1 MAAKTETPVSQFNLP
16 KGAPFV
22 PTKVPKLPKPTG
34 QKRLE
39 TTQQPRQV
47 GVQTP
52 LELAAAVRQAAP
64 ATLPT
69 STTAAPTLP
78 GVGTA
83 ATDLPHVPSA
93 PAPEFAATGYGGGQE
108 GATPEETITVPE
120 PPPPPGH
127 VSKEELDAYNAE
139 KGYATG
145 EPNADGDVP
154 IYDADGNLVGWYW
167 QHESGAWNV
176 AWGDAGA
183 DLGTSPNQ
191 PIYGGDPT
199 GGDPTGG
206 EPPDP
211 YADDYMLTAPDGTEY
226 DATDKNSPY
235 YDPKL
240 DPTSPDFN
248 PSLYK
253 ANKGWTEVGAG
264 SDEAYQN
271 QFDSMDAEAATAAS
285 AAKRAAMAR
294 YGAAGMEGSGQYM
307 QEMGAID
314 QAIWA
319 ANETAKGELWV
330 KKVEADRQADIDR
343 VRADLEFATG
353 EEANQLQITLQ
364 TMLDDKDKE
373 DALREMYWGGSDK
386 LKDIFGADSFDSESH
401 AQFMQDMSDAKATGS
416 EYAMEQVLGNIHYN
430 NGELYYRS
438 EWGDPT
444 DTYVG
449 PNGAEYESW
458 FDYYDEEVFKATAPE
473 AQGKAI
479 DNIMFDLGIFDMIGE
494 SFEPGDSLPAQ
505 ARVILEKFLLQ
516 NGMDPDFADD
526 MWVMWGETTQGA
538 TSYPGAKT
546 ILPSPHVIP

>member
-52 LELAAAVRQAAP
+52 LEQAAAAKQGA
-64 ATLPT
+64 
-69 STTAAPTLP
+69 
-78 GVGTA
+78 
-83 ATDLPHVPSA
+83 
-93 PAPEFAATGYGGGQE
+93 EFAPIGYGGGPGTPPPEPAPYGGEQLPTSATAAGGTPGI
-108 GATPEETITVPE
+108 GAATTPLPRVPDA
-120 PPPPPGH
+120 PPPP
-127 VSKEELDAYNAE
+127 
-139 KGYATG
+139 T
-145 EPNADGDVP
+145 
-154 IYDADGNLVGWYW
+154 
-167 QHESGAWNV
+167 
-176 AWGDAGA
+176 
-183 DLGTSPNQ
+183 
-191 PIYGGDPT
+191 GGDPT

-206 EPPDP
+206 DPTGGDPTEDDP
-211 YADDYMLTAPDGTEY
+211 YADDYMLTAPDGTVY
-226 DATDKNSPY
+226 DARDTDSPY

-240 DPTSPDFN
+240 DPNSLDYN

-253 ANKGWTEVGAG
+253 AAKGWAEVGEG

-271 QFDSMDAEAATAAS
+271 QFDSMDAEASKAAS
-285 AAKRAAMAR
+285 RAKRAAMAR
-294 YGAAGMEGSGQYM
+294 YGAAGMAGSGQYM

-314 QAIWA
+314 QAIWQ

-364 TMLDDKDKE
+364 TMLDDKDAE
-373 DALREMYWGGSDK
+373 EALREMYWGGSDK

-401 AQFMQDMSDAKATGS
+401 AQFMQDMSDAKKTGS

-430 NGELYYRS
+430 DGELYYRS

-449 PNGAEYESW
+449 PDGTEYENW
-458 FDYYDEEVFKATAPE
+458 FDYYSEDVLVLGTEAAPGY
-473 AQGKAI
+473 ALK
-479 DNIMFDLGIFDMIGE
+479 NIMSKLNIWGLIGE

-526 MWVMWGETTQGA
+526 MWVMWGETFPGGTAYPAA
-538 TSYPGAKT
+538 TP
-546 ILPSPHVIP
+546 I